1 MTTSATKLAK
11 ILASVEEKNKEFKKS
26 TKPQQRVLVA
36 QDVLAQ
42 IKAKRYLASPGTWTI
57 PEYVIP
63 DENLTEGDSVQKLF
77 ATQAIKTCNVCAIGG
92 LFMSCTN
99 LNNNTTVAE
108 LDEVCELGDALEY
121 SDEKLS
127 NGLNRIFTRKQL
139 ILIENYFE
147 NADGFYADAATDAMT
162 NHIHLFNEKYPNP
175 QARLKEIM
183 NNIVE
188 NNGTFVP
195 KKLKVAKGLSDF
207 KLSGKEV

>member
-1 MTTSATKLAK
+1 MITSATKLAK

-42 IKAKRYLASPGTWTI
+42 IKAKRYLASPGTWAI
-57 PEYVIP
+57 PTYDNPKNVKGE
-63 DENLTEGDSVQKLF
+63 ESVQKLF
-77 ATQAIKTCNVCAIGG
+77 ATQAIKTCDVCALGG

-99 LNNNTTVAE
+99 LNNNTTVE
-108 LDEVCELGDALEY
+108 ELGQASDLGDTLEY
-121 SDEKLS
+121 GDEKLS
-127 NGLNRIFTRKQL
+127 NGLNRIFTHKQL
-139 ILIENYFE
+139 ELIENYFE
-147 NADGFYADAATDAMT
+147 NADGYFGSEIATKMT
-162 NHIHLFNEKYPNP
+162 DHINLFNNKYPNP

-195 KKLKVAKGLSDF
+195 SKLKVAKELTY
-207 KLSGKEV
+207 